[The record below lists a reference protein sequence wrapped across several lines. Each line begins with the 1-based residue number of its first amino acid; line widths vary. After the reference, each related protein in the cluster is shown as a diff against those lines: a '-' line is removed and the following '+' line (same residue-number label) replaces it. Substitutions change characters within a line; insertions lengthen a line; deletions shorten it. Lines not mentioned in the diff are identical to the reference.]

1 MFYNFFCHNLAKI
14 IFCESIKSQQKLN
27 VELQQVKP
35 GQLAIPQ
42 LRKVVRDPKEAPK
55 KAEEKELKE
64 VKKPVKKKKMSDYE
78 LPEIPDYER
87 PELEKYEKSD
97 FDPLERVSLKNTIS
111 KKIDEKIH
119 PNRRPYV
126 KSQQNRD

>member
-1 MFYNFFCHNLAKI
+1 M
-14 IFCESIKSQQKLN
+14 
-27 VELQQVKP
+27 KP
-35 GQLAIPQ
+35 GQLALPQ

-87 PELEKYEKSD
+87 PELEKYEKTD
-97 FDPLERVSLKNTIS
+97 FDPLERVSLKTQLVR
-111 KKIDEKIH
+111 KIDEIKSIQILNH
-119 PNRRPYV
+119 RRRFYV